1 MRQLMDHLGLDIP
14 KWEGPTVC
22 ETSTANSESCT
33 DVKPSRTLA
42 ADEKVKKEERK
53 REATSPTDN
62 VKEEETGLVKRE
74 RVESPSEMSEEKKP

>member
-1 MRQLMDHLGLDIP
+1 MKQLMDHLGLDIP

-22 ETSTANSESCT
+22 KSSTANSESCT

-62 VKEEETGLVKRE
+62 IKEEETGLVKKE
-74 RVESPSEMSEEKKP
+74 RVESPSEISEEKKP

>member
-1 MRQLMDHLGLDIP
+1 MKQLMDHLGLDIP

-22 ETSTANSESCT
+22 ESSTANSESCT

-42 ADEKVKKEERK
+42 ADEKVKKERK
-53 REATSPTDN
+53 REATSLTDN

-74 RVESPSEMSEEKKP
+74 RVESPSEMSDDKKP